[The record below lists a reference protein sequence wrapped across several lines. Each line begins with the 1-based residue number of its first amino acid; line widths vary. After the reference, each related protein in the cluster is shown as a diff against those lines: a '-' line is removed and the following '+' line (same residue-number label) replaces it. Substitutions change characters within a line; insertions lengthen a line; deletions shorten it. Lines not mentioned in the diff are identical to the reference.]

1 MRRTVLII
9 IDRNSS
15 NTLTMD
21 RILEI
26 GGYSAGFCGRL
37 FAQAGHAV
45 TRVETTQPPAWA
57 SQEAMSLFLHPGKRR
72 LYADPLRFAE
82 LASEA
87 DVVIVEAET
96 AEAAHALGYEQWS
109 TPVKVVIT
117 PFGLTGP
124 KCNWR
129 ATPSTLLAM
138 GGYSQIVGDAGRAP
152 LSLPGHYVEFQGAQF
167 AYAAANGC
175 RLAGQSSVVD
185 ISLYESLLALSQF
198 TTVMWSCA
206 KRVRSR
212 HGSDFY
218 WVVPS
223 NLFACADGWV
233 YINTVPT
240 FWDAMTTFLELP
252 ELTIDPRFTD
262 NDLRMQ
268 HRDALHE
275 LIAQALAS
283 VTKAE
288 IRRRS
293 VAARIPAGVVLTFDE
308 VLQDEHLAQRE
319 FWQQIQSPNGRVY
332 RAPSLGFCIDRR
344 ARKPMALQSVEQ
356 DQVL

>member
-1 MRRTVLII
+1 
-9 IDRNSS
+9 
-15 NTLTMD
+15 MD

-45 TRVETTQPPAWA
+45 TRVESMQPPAWA
-57 SQEAMSLFLHPGKRR
+57 SQSAMSLFLHPGKRR
-72 LYADPLRFAE
+72 LHADASRLAE
-82 LASEA
+82 LAAQA
-87 DVVIVEAET
+87 DVVIIEAPT
-96 AEAAHALGYEQWS
+96 ADAALAFGFEHWT
-109 TPVKVVIT
+109 TPVKVIIT

-124 KCNWR
+124 KRNWH
-129 ATPSTLLAM
+129 ATSSTLLAM
-138 GGYSQIVGDAGRAP
+138 GGYSQIVGDADRAP

-175 RLAGQSSVVD
+175 RFAGESNTVD
-185 ISLYESLLALSQF
+185 ISLYESVLTLSQF

-252 ELTIDPRFTD
+252 ELIIDSRFAD

-275 LIAQALAS
+275 LIAQAL
-283 VTKAE
+283 VTVSKAE
-288 IRRRS
+288 IRERS
-293 VAARIPAGVVLTFDE
+293 IAARIPAGVVLTFDE
-308 VLQDEHLAQRE
+308 VLEDEHLAERE
-319 FWQQIQSPNGRVY
+319 FWQSIKNSDGRDYRSPG
-332 RAPSLGFCIDRR
+332 LGFCIDGR
-344 ARKPMALQSVEQ
+344 ARAPMALQKVEV
-356 DQVL
+356 DGFL

>member
-1 MRRTVLII
+1 
-9 IDRNSS
+9 
-15 NTLTMD
+15 MD

-37 FAQAGHAV
+37 FAQAGHEV
-45 TRVETTQPPAWA
+45 TRIESMQPPAWA
-57 SQEAMSLFLHPGKRR
+57 SQTAMSLFLHPGKRR
-72 LYADPLRFAE
+72 LHADAARLDE
-82 LASEA
+82 LAAQA
-87 DVVIVEAET
+87 DVVIIEAPT
-96 AEAAHALGYEQWS
+96 ADAALEFGFEHWS

-124 KCNWR
+124 KRNWH

-167 AYAAANGC
+167 AYTAANGC
-175 RLAGQSSVVD
+175 RFAGESNTVD
-185 ISLYESLLALSQF
+185 ISLYESLLSLSQF

-252 ELTIDPRFTD
+252 ELIIDSRFAD

-275 LIAQALAS
+275 LIAQALATVS
-283 VTKAE
+283 KAE
-288 IRRRS
+288 IRERS
-293 VAARIPAGVVLTFDE
+293 IAARIPAGVVLTFDE
-308 VLQDEHLAQRE
+308 VLEDEHLAERD
-319 FWQQIQSPNGRVY
+319 FWQSINNGDGRDYRSPG
-332 RAPSLGFCIDRR
+332 LGFCIDGR
-344 ARKPMALQSVEQ
+344 ARAPMTLRKVEL
-356 DQVL
+356 DGSL

>member
-1 MRRTVLII
+1 
-9 IDRNSS
+9 
-15 NTLTMD
+15 MD

-26 GGYSAGFCGRL
+26 GAYSAGFCGRL
-37 FAQAGHAV
+37 FAHAGHAV
-45 TRVETTQPPAWA
+45 TRVESTQPPAWA
-57 SQEAMSLFLHPGKRR
+57 SQDAMSLFLHPGKRR
-72 LYADPLRFAE
+72 LYADPSRFGD
-82 LASEA
+82 LAAEA
-87 DVVIVEAET
+87 DIVILEAET
-96 AEAAHALGYEQWS
+96 AEAAYALGFEHWT

-124 KCNWR
+124 KRNWR

-138 GGYSQIVGDAGRAP
+138 GGYSQIIGDAGRAP

-167 AYAAANGC
+167 AYTAANGC
-175 RLAGQSSVVD
+175 RFAGESNTVD

-206 KRVRSR
+206 QRVRSR

-240 FWDAMTTFLELP
+240 FWDAMAAFLELP

-268 HRDALHE
+268 HRDALHA
-275 LIAQALAS
+275 LIANALGAVS
-283 VTKAE
+283 KAE

-308 VLQDEHLAQRE
+308 VLADEHLAERG
-319 FWQQIQSPNGRVY
+319 FWQRVENSDGRHY
-332 RAPSLGFCIDRR
+332 ASPSLGFCINGR
-344 ARKPMALQSVEQ
+344 ARKSMTLQKIEADES
-356 DQVL
+356 L

>member
-1 MRRTVLII
+1 M
-9 IDRNSS
+9 
-15 NTLTMD
+15 
-21 RILEI
+21 
-26 GGYSAGFCGRL
+26 
-37 FAQAGHAV
+37 
-45 TRVETTQPPAWA
+45 QPPAWA
-57 SQEAMSLFLHPGKRR
+57 SQTAMSLFLHPGKRR
-72 LYADPLRFAE
+72 LHADPARLDE
-82 LASEA
+82 LAAQA
-87 DVVIVEAET
+87 DVVIIEAPT
-96 AEAAHALGYEQWS
+96 ADAALEFGFEHWS

-124 KCNWR
+124 KRNWH

-167 AYAAANGC
+167 AYTAANGC
-175 RLAGQSSVVD
+175 RFAGESNTVD
-185 ISLYESLLALSQF
+185 ISLYESLLSLSQF

-252 ELTIDPRFTD
+252 ELIIDSRFAD

-275 LIAQALAS
+275 LIAQALATVS
-283 VTKAE
+283 KAE
-288 IRRRS
+288 IRERS
-293 VAARIPAGVVLTFDE
+293 IAARIPAGVVLTFDE
-308 VLQDEHLAQRE
+308 VLEDEHLAERD
-319 FWQQIQSPNGRVY
+319 FWQSINNGDGRDY
-332 RAPSLGFCIDRR
+332 RAPGLGFCIDGR
-344 ARKPMALQSVEQ
+344 ARAPMTLRKVEL
-356 DQVL
+356 DGSL

>member
-1 MRRTVLII
+1 
-9 IDRNSS
+9 
-15 NTLTMD
+15 MD

-37 FAQAGHAV
+37 FAQAGHQV
-45 TRVETTQPPAWA
+45 TRVESPQPPAWA
-57 SQEAMSLFLHPGKRR
+57 SQQAMSLFLHPGKRR
-72 LYADPLRFAE
+72 VHADAAPLDE
-82 LASEA
+82 LAAAA
-87 DVVIVEAET
+87 DIVII
-96 AEAAHALGYEQWS
+96 EAATADAALALGFEHWS

-124 KCNWR
+124 KRNWH

-138 GGYSQIVGDAGRAP
+138 GGYSQIIGDAGRAP

-167 AYAAANGC
+167 AYSAANGC
-175 RLAGQSSVVD
+175 RFAGASNVVD
-185 ISLYESLLALSQF
+185 ISLYECLLTLSQF

-206 KRVRSR
+206 NRIRSR

-240 FWDAMTTFLELP
+240 FWDAMTTFLQLP
-252 ELTIDPRFTD
+252 ELIIDARFTD

-275 LIAQALAS
+275 LIAQALATVS
-283 VTKAE
+283 KAE
-288 IRRRS
+288 IRERAI
-293 VAARIPAGVVLTFDE
+293 AARIPAGVVLTFDE
-308 VLQDEHLAQRE
+308 VLEDEHLGERN
-319 FWQQIQSPNGRVY
+319 FWQSIEDSDGRHY
-332 RAPSLGFCIDRR
+332 RAPSLGFCIDGR
-344 ARKPMALQSVEQ
+344 ARAPMTLQKVAPERSV
-356 DQVL
+356 

>member
-1 MRRTVLII
+1 
-9 IDRNSS
+9 
-15 NTLTMD
+15 MD

-37 FAQAGHAV
+37 FAQAGHEV
-45 TRVETTQPPAWA
+45 TRVESMQPPAWA
-57 SQEAMSLFLHPGKRR
+57 SQAAMSLFLHPGKRR
-72 LYADPLRFAE
+72 LHADASRLDE
-82 LASEA
+82 LAAQA
-87 DVVIVEAET
+87 DVVVIEAPT
-96 AEAAHALGYEQWS
+96 ADVALAFGFEHWS

-124 KCNWR
+124 KRNWH
-129 ATPSTLLAM
+129 ATSSTLLAM

-152 LSLPGHYVEFQGAQF
+152 LSLPGHYVEFQGGQF

-175 RLAGQSSVVD
+175 RFAGEPNTVD
-185 ISLYESLLALSQF
+185 ISLYESLLTLSQF

-252 ELTIDPRFTD
+252 ELTIDSRFED

-275 LIAQALAS
+275 IIAQAL
-283 VTKAE
+283 VTVSKAE
-288 IRRRS
+288 IRERS
-293 VAARIPAGVVLTFDE
+293 IAARIPAGVVLTFDE
-308 VLQDEHLAQRE
+308 VLEDEHLAERE
-319 FWQQIQSPNGRVY
+319 FWQSIKNSDGRDYRSPG
-332 RAPSLGFCIDRR
+332 LGFCIDGR
-344 ARKPMALQSVEQ
+344 ARAPMALQKVEV
-356 DQVL
+356 DGSR

>member
-1 MRRTVLII
+1 MT
-9 IDRNSS
+9 
-15 NTLTMD
+15 D

-37 FAQAGHAV
+37 FAQNGHEV
-45 TRVETTQPPAWA
+45 TRVESAPAPAWA
-57 SQEAMSLFLHPGKRR
+57 SQQAMSLFLHGDKRR
-72 LYADPLRFAE
+72 VQAKPEQLTE
-82 LASEA
+82 LASQV

-96 AEAAHALGYEQWS
+96 ADAANALGFNDWS

-124 KCNWR
+124 KRNWR

-138 GGYSQIVGDAGRAP
+138 GGYSQLIGDEGRAP
-152 LSLPGHYVEFQGAQF
+152 LSLPGHYVEFQGGQF
-167 AYAAANGC
+167 AYTAANGC
-175 RLAGQSSVVD
+175 RFAGESNVID

-223 NLFACADGWV
+223 NLFPCADGWV
-233 YINTVPT
+233 YLNTVPT
-240 FWDAMTTFLELP
+240 FWDAMTTFIGLP
-252 ELTIDPRFTD
+252 ELTIDPRFMD

-268 HRDALHE
+268 HRDELHE
-275 LIAQALAS
+275 LIAQAMATLS
-283 VTKAE
+283 KDE
-288 IRRRS
+288 IRVR
-293 VAARIPAGVVLTFDE
+293 ATQARVPAGVVLTFDE
-308 VLQDEHLAQRE
+308 VLEDEHLAYRD
-319 FWQQIQSPNGRVY
+319 FWQSVTDVAGHAYQSPG
-332 RAPSLGFCIDRR
+332 LGFCID
-344 ARKPMALQSVEQ
+344 AQRKPQSQLHVVNSEGS
-356 DQVL
+356 L

>member
-1 MRRTVLII
+1 MA
-9 IDRNSS
+9 
-15 NTLTMD
+15 D

-37 FAQAGHAV
+37 FAQTGHQV
-45 TRVETTQPPAWA
+45 TRIENEPSPAWS
-57 SQEAMSLFLHPGKRR
+57 SQDSMSLFLHANKRR
-72 LYADPLRFAE
+72 LRANLDRLAD
-82 LASEA
+82 LAAEA
-87 DVVIVEAET
+87 DIVIIEADS
-96 AEAAHALGYEQWS
+96 ADAAHELGFADWS
-109 TPVKVVIT
+109 APVKVVIT

-124 KCNWR
+124 KRNWR

-138 GGYSQIVGDAGRAP
+138 GGYSQLIGDAGRAP
-152 LSLPGHYVEFQGAQF
+152 LSLPGHYVEFQGGQF
-167 AYAAANGC
+167 AYTAANGC
-175 RLAGQSSVVD
+175 RFAEQANVVD

-240 FWDAMTTFLELP
+240 FWDAMTTFIGLP
-252 ELTIDPRFTD
+252 ELTIDPRFAD

-268 HRDALHE
+268 HRDALHQ
-275 LIAQALAS
+275 LIAQALAKL
-283 VTKAE
+283 TKQD
-288 IRRRS
+288 IR
-293 VAARIPAGVVLTFDE
+293 ARATQARVPAGVVLTFDE
-308 VLQDEHLAQRE
+308 VLQDDHLAQRG
-319 FWQQIQSPNGRVY
+319 FWQSVSNHDGGAYQSPG
-332 RAPSLGFCIDRR
+332 LGFCINGTRP
-344 ARKPMALQSVEQ
+344 AEMHLQAPDTEAFE
-356 DQVL
+356 